1 MTKKLLWL
9 KKACIVKEHAG
20 LHSERACRHDK
31 IIVNKSGIVEELATL
46 HDNKK
51 IVVVK
56 SLHSERACRHDKIIV
71 NKSGIVEELATL
83 HDNIKI
89 VVVKKSLHSER
100 ACRSA

>member
-1 MTKKLLWL
+1 MTIKKLLWL
-9 KKACIVKEHAG
+9 KACIVKEHVG

-31 IIVNKSGIVEELATL
+31 IIA
-46 HDNKK
+46 
-51 IVVVK
+51 
-56 SLHSERACRHDKIIV
+56 

>member
-1 MTKKLLWL
+1 MTIKKLLWL
-9 KKACIVKEHAG
+9 KACIVKEHAG
-20 LHSERACRHDK
+20 
-31 IIVNKSGIVEELATL
+31 
-46 HDNKK
+46 
-51 IVVVK
+51 
-56 SLHSERACRHDKIIV
+56 LHSERACRHDKIIV

>member
-1 MTKKLLWL
+1 MTIKKLLWL

-20 LHSERACRHDK
+20 
-31 IIVNKSGIVEELATL
+31 
-46 HDNKK
+46 
-51 IVVVK
+51 
-56 SLHSERACRHDKIIV
+56 LHSERACRHDKIIV

>member
-1 MTKKLLWL
+1 MTIKKLLWL
-9 KKACIVKEHAG
+9 KACIVKEHAG

-56 SLHSERACRHDKIIV
+56 
-71 NKSGIVEELATL
+71 
-83 HDNIKI
+83 
-89 VVVKKSLHSER
+89 KSLHSER

>member
-1 MTKKLLWL
+1 MTIKKLLWL
-9 KKACIVKEHAG
+9 KACIVKEHAG

-56 SLHSERACRHDKIIV
+56 
-71 NKSGIVEELATL
+71 
-83 HDNIKI
+83 
-89 VVVKKSLHSER
+89 KSLHNER

>member
-1 MTKKLLWL
+1 MTIKKLLWL
-9 KKACIVKEHAG
+9 KKAFTVKEHAG
-20 LHSERACRHDK
+20 VHSERACRHDK

-56 SLHSERACRHDKIIV
+56 
-71 NKSGIVEELATL
+71 
-83 HDNIKI
+83 
-89 VVVKKSLHSER
+89 KSLHSER